1 MPRTKPPTF
10 DVANAQITSAAL
22 ELHRALRDALD
33 QVLPPG
39 SGARACGRAL
49 GLRRQLGWQIYSIAH
64 TADHA
69 AVIRALPKQRGWE
82 LVLEALRDR
91 RYPEASLRTLRN
103 AILRLDT
110 QLENPLW
117 DRSTVRAVAAGA
129 LDSATDQDAMLRAR
143 KQATQA
149 NELIHGV
156 GQKHYVSSFLV
167 GPAGARSTVG
177 MAAVTSIYGLRRIRP
192 GAAWPVYYT
201 LEAYSP
207 KDPSRGVLTAS
218 RRGSGVTPLAADL
231 SSDAAVSGC
240 LRMRQDGETNM
251 VELLDRG
258 EANTQPLDLA
268 FVEHV
273 PKVGTLTEA
282 PSPWRLM
289 FLLTTPSERAV
300 TEIWI
305 HRSLQLA
312 NDPAA
317 MLMSAPILN
326 RRVLAEHTLER
337 LPLESNAVPIERP
350 TLPAAL
356 RRHAATHSELLARGA
371 KRLDSSIDEFVGFQ
385 LEITNPPWMSM
396 LAMMFDCGRP
406 KR

>member
-22 ELHRALRDALD
+22 ELHHALRDALD

-69 AVIRALPKQRGWE
+69 AVIRALPKRRGWE
-82 LVLEALRDR
+82 LVLDALRER
-91 RYPEASLRTLRN
+91 GYCETSLRVLRS
-103 AILRLDT
+103 AIQRLDA
-110 QLENPLW
+110 QLGNPHW
-117 DRSTVRAVAAGA
+117 DRSIVRAVAAGA

-156 GQKHYVSSFLV
+156 GQRHYVSSFLV
-167 GPAGARSTVG
+167 GPAGPRNAVG
-177 MAAVTSIYGLRRIRP
+177 MAAVTSIHGLRRIRP

-201 LEAYSP
+201 LEAYSHEAP
-207 KDPSRGVLTAS
+207 TRGVLTAS
-218 RRGSGVTPLAADL
+218 RRGGGITPLAADL
-231 SSDAAVSGC
+231 SSHAAVSGC

-258 EANTQPLDLA
+258 EANAQPLDLA

-273 PKVGTLTEA
+273 PKVGVLTEA

-305 HRSLQLA
+305 HRSLRLA

-337 LPLESNAVPIERP
+337 LPLESSAIPIERP
-350 TLPAAL
+350 TLPPAM
-356 RRHAATHSELLARGA
+356 RRHAATHGELLARGA
-371 KRLDSSIDEFVGFQ
+371 KRLDSSIGDFVGFQ

-396 LAMMFDCGRP
+396 LAMLFDCGRP
-406 KR
+406 RR